1 MSNIGQATTPTF
13 VCTLPD
19 SIDLTAAQSV
29 YFTLY
34 QNARKITKTGDAL
47 DVTANSVSVYLT
59 QRDTLW
65 LSPSQPVELQLNW
78 TYEDG
83 SRGMTAI
90 VSVTVD
96 RNLVPEVLT

>member
-34 QNARKITKTGDAL
+34 QNGRKITKTDEAIT
-47 DVTANSVSVYLT
+47 VEAHSVSVYLS

-65 LSPSQPVELQLNW
+65 ISPSQPVDLQLNW
-78 TYEDG
+78 TYADG
-83 SRGMTAI
+83 SRGMTKI
-90 VSVTVD
+90 VSITVD
-96 RNLVPEVLT
+96 RNLVPEALT

>member
-13 VCTLPD
+13 ICTVPD

-34 QNARKITKTGDAL
+34 QNGQKITKTDEDIAL
-47 DVTANSVSVYLT
+47 EAHSVSVYLS
-59 QRDTLW
+59 QRDTVW
-65 LSPSQPVELQLNW
+65 IRPGQPIELQINW

-83 SRGMTAI
+83 SRGMTKI

-96 RNLVPEVLT
+96 RNLVPEVLA